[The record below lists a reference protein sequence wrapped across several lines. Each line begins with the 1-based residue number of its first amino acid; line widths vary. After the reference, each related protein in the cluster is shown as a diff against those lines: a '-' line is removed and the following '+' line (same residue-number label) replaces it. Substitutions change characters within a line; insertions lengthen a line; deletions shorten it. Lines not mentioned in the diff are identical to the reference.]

1 MSTPDDFSDTDLS
14 AWLDGE
20 LDAERRAPLDAWLRE
35 HPEAAA
41 RARLWAADR
50 DALRARLD
58 PVLGEAGAGSAGC
71 TPSGSIART
80 RAGRRPRSRPAC
92 SWPAR

>member
-1 MSTPDDFSDTDLS
+1 MSRPDDFSDTDLS

-20 LDAERRAPLDAWLRE
+20 LEADTRARVEAWLHD

-41 RARLWAADR
+41 RTRLWAADR

-58 PVLGEAGAGSAGC
+58 PVLGEPVPPALLNTAQRRRSPCVGPRPPPRRGC
-71 TPSGSIART
+71 W
-80 RAGRRPRSRPAC
+80 
-92 SWPAR
+92 WPAA